1 MKKFNIKEKKVLVM
15 GLGLL
20 GGGVAAARYFARKG
34 ARVTVTDLR
43 SRKTLLPSIKKLSRL
58 PIRFIL
64 GEHRIED
71 FANTDLIIRNP
82 DVMPDSPYL
91 EVARK
96 KGIPIE
102 MAESFFAKN
111 CPGKIIG
118 VTGTRGK
125 STTATLIAKILQ
137 DAGKDV
143 VLAGN
148 VAGIGTLTYLD
159 KIDVRTIAVLE
170 LSSFQLNALGEVKIS
185 PDIAVITNIY
195 PEHLNHYATFDNYVA
210 DKKNIFRYQTKKDY
224 LVLNKNSKFSQD
236 FAKEAPSKV
245 IFFDSD
251 NLSKN
256 LPTKLL
262 GEHNRENIAA
272 ALAVGQLLGVEMDL
286 MRKTIAN
293 FSPLPYHLENVRTI
307 KKIKFIN
314 DGVSTSPE
322 ATIAALNTLNGNII
336 LILGGNDKKLDFR
349 ELGLL
354 VSRKVKA
361 IIIMRGTAESKIKKA
376 IPQKGLIKGEFDNLR
391 ETVRSAWALAKPG
404 SIILFSPAAT
414 SFNWFSN
421 TYQRSKLFTEI
432 VKSL

>member
-1 MKKFNIKEKKVLVM
+1 
-15 GLGLL
+15 
-20 GGGVAAARYFARKG
+20 
-34 ARVTVTDLR
+34 
-43 SRKTLLPSIKKLSRL
+43 
-58 PIRFIL
+58 
-64 GEHRIED
+64 
-71 FANTDLIIRNP
+71 
-82 DVMPDSPYL
+82 
-91 EVARK
+91 
-96 KGIPIE
+96 GISIE

-125 STTATLIAKILQ
+125 STTATLIARILQ

-159 KIDVRTIAVLE
+159 KINSRTIAVLE

-185 PDIAVITNIY
+185 PGIAVITNIY

-245 IFFDSD
+245 IFFDPN

-322 ATIAALNTLNGNII
+322 ATIAALNTLDGNII

-361 IIIMRGTAESKIKKA
+361 IIMMRGTAAPKIKKA